1 MKYELLSGK
10 IDQQRAATIG
20 RMLFNRYDIDR
31 KGSLDKNQCY
41 SIFNDYCYRI
51 LVPNEGYGRTSKTH
65 PTTNKPKPCRPFSML
80 TVTSG

>member
-10 IDQQRAATIG
+10 VDQQRAMTIG

-31 KGSLDKNQCY
+31 KGTLDKNQCY

-51 LVPNEGYGRTSKTH
+51 LVSQAVTIELRE
-65 PTTNKPKPCRPFSML
+65 PTQL
-80 TVTSG
+80 